1 MGFFAFGKQPISLL
15 VRYCNASN
23 FLNMRLI
30 NLILLSFVIL
40 GCAQTSF
47 SQTLNLTTNGQFV
60 LLGDLDVAGTQIT
73 VEALVKKSS
82 GNNVLSKHTD
92 PSNVNYLLRVGTFE
106 LTTSTQ
112 FYMMI
117 NPYAGAMLA
126 NNWYHIAGTY
136 DGSFIRYY
144 VNGCLIIEEPASG
157 TIHQSNLITA
167 IGNISLPPHIEQY
180 YGEIDELR
188 IWSEARTAAQ
198 LSANMFDLPNPT
210 TFPNLKAYYKFSGNL
225 INSQGNATFD
235 GTWNGTPSYGVQPLP
250 SVIPS
255 FSVQSI
261 TPTAVSCFGLSDGSI
276 SVTATGT
283 NLRYSLDGVTWQV
296 SNQFTGLI
304 AGTYAVSVRTPE
316 GCIIT
321 DATIVVTEPALVNAS
336 ASNNGPYCAGQVI
349 ELIGSSTSTGTI
361 TYQWTGPGGFTSSVQ
376 NPTNATQSGVYSLVV
391 TKGGCS
397 SAPATT
403 NLIVAPASPL
413 TIAKTDISCFGLN
426 NGYATVS
433 TTTPGTHT
441 YLWSPSGGTA
451 ATATGLSS
459 GTYMVTVTNL
469 AGCVS
474 TITTTIVEP
483 TILAVTAN
491 TTAVNCGSNDGT
503 ANASGAGG
511 TGPYTYLWSPGG
523 STADTIKNLSVGMYS
538 VTVSDAKG
546 CTITVSTGVTQ
557 NGPLNLVVNPASA
570 VIFEDESI
578 SLNATFTPFVA
589 GSIYSWV
596 PTSGLSCTDCP
607 NPIATP
613 GTTTTYYVTVTT
625 PDGCTELDS
634 AAITT
639 KIRCGEYFIP
649 TSFSPNGDGVN
660 DEFKV
665 YGKCIVSTRM
675 RVYNRWG
682 TKVYDSESLTAGWDG
697 TLKGELMNVD
707 SYVYQVDI
715 SFNDGRFV
723 NESGNINL
731 MR

>member
-1 MGFFAFGKQPISLL
+1 MKLIKLTVLLCVVLGFNQA
-15 VRYCNASN
+15 A
-23 FLNMRLI
+23 
-30 NLILLSFVIL
+30 
-40 GCAQTSF
+40 F

-112 FYMMI
+112 FYLMI

-136 DGSFIRYY
+136 DGNFIRYY

-157 TIHQSNLITA
+157 TIHQSNLVAA
-167 IGNISLPPHIEQY
+167 IGNISLPPHTEQF

-250 SVIPS
+250 AVIPS
-255 FSVQSI
+255 FLVQSI
-261 TPTAVSCFGLSDGSI
+261 TPTAVSCFGLADGSI
-276 SVTATGT
+276 SVTATGS
-283 NLRYSLDGVTWQV
+283 NLRYSLDGITWQV

-321 DATIVVTEPALVNAS
+321 DATIVVTEPALVTAS

-361 TYQWTGPGGFTSSVQ
+361 TYQWSGPGGFTSSVQ
-376 NPTNATQSGVYSLVV
+376 NPTNATQSGVYTLVV
-391 TKGGCS
+391 TQGGCS
-397 SAPATT
+397 SAAATT
-403 NLIVAPASPL
+403 NLIVAPASTL
-413 TIAKTDISCFGLN
+413 TIAKTDVSCFGLN

-451 ATATGLSS
+451 ATAMGLSA
-459 GTYMVTVTNL
+459 GTYTATVTNL
-469 AGCVS
+469 AGCIS

-483 TILAVTAN
+483 EILAVSLN
-491 TTAVNCGSNDGT
+491 TTAVNCGNNDGT
-503 ANASGAGG
+503 AATFGVGG

-523 STADTIKNLSVGMYS
+523 STNDTIKNLSVGQYT
-538 VTVSDAKG
+538 VTVTDAKG
-546 CTITVSTGVTQ
+546 CTESVTAGVDQ
-557 NGPLNLVVNPASA
+557 NGSLNLDINPPSA

-578 SLNATFTPFVA
+578 SLNATITPFIV
-589 GSIYSWV
+589 GSTYDWLAIN
-596 PTSGLSCTDCP
+596 GLSCLDCP

-613 GTTTTYYVTVTT
+613 GTTTTYYLMVTT
-625 PDGCTELDS
+625 PDGCIDVDS
-634 AAITT
+634 VKITT
-639 KIRCGEYFIP
+639 KIRCGEHFVP
-649 TSFSPNGDGVN
+649 TSFSPNGDGMN

-665 YGKCIVSTRM
+665 YGKCIVSSRM

-682 TKVYDSESLTAGWDG
+682 TKVYDSESLTSGWDG
-697 TLKGELMNVD
+697 TVNGELMNVD

-715 SFNDGRFV
+715 SFSDGRLV